1 MIIKQNGSVLEKY
14 EVVFNREKLI
24 ELKEEI
30 NRKFCKVSHFSYTSS
45 LLPMRDPKTMKNF
58 KYNKIGWREYDCAT
72 EMEYEISYDKF
83 EMPKLSAYID
93 KLLDGNDDALES
105 IYDKTIDEKTD
116 NYDKRIDVLS
126 KELDE
131 IDNLDI
137 KNKKIKLIELE
148 RLINERDRFNN
159 DEMIESYY
167 YKVRELISF
176 RLVETICIEEVNK
189 VNNFFGDDSY
199 VKKLKRRIKN
209 VF

>member
-45 LLPMRDPKTMKNF
+45 LIPMYNPKTMKNF
-58 KYNKIGWREYDCAT
+58 KYKKIGWREYDCAT
-72 EMEYEISYDKF
+72 EMEYEISYDEL
-83 EMPKLSAYID
+83 EMPILSNYID
-93 KLLDGNDDALES
+93 ELLNGNDDALES
-105 IYDKTIDEKTD
+105 IYDKTNEKKTTD
-116 NYDKRIDVLS
+116 YDKRIDVLS

-137 KNKKIKLIELE
+137 ANKKIKLIELE

>member
-1 MIIKQNGSVLEKY
+1 MI
-14 EVVFNREKLI
+14 
-24 ELKEEI
+24 
-30 NRKFCKVSHFSYTSS
+30 
-45 LLPMRDPKTMKNF
+45 
-58 KYNKIGWREYDCAT
+58 
-72 EMEYEISYDKF
+72 
-83 EMPKLSAYID
+83 
-93 KLLDGNDDALES
+93 
-105 IYDKTIDEKTD
+105 
-116 NYDKRIDVLS
+116 S
-126 KELDE
+126 KELDK

-137 KNKKIKLIELE
+137 ENKKIKLIELE

-159 DEMIESYY
+159 GEMIESYY